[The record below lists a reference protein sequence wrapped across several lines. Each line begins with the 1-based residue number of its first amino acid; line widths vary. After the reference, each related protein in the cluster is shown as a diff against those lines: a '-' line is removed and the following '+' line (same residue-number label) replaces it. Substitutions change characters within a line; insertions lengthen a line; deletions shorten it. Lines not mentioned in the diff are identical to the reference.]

1 LKRLLALAVIVLCSM
16 TANATQLIV
25 DQRPYYARSVAGT
38 VTDAVGYALAGVTV
52 QMVSCEASNG
62 NAGVLKQTVS
72 DAHGAFGFGR
82 FTTGKACLRFSKDGF
97 DVVQIT
103 VFRSQDALELA
114 LKLPVAT

>member
-1 LKRLLALAVIVLCSM
+1 MRLLALVALALWSM

-25 DQRPYYARSVAGT
+25 DRRPYYARNIAGT
-38 VTDAVGYALAGVTV
+38 VTDSVGYAMAGVTV
-52 QMVSCEASNG
+52 RMVRCDSSIEHVE
-62 NAGVLKQTVS
+62 VLKQTVS

-82 FTTGKACLRFSKDGF
+82 FSAGKACLRFSKDGF

-103 VFRSQDALELA
+103 VFRNQDALELA